1 MYVFIEC
8 LKETYV
14 LFSGL
19 DAAEKEIQALMAS
32 VDILKLE
39 KREHVRSKHIELS
52 VVWF

>member
-19 DAAEKEIQALMAS
+19 DAAEKEIQALTAS

-39 KREHVRSKHIELS
+39 KREHVQSKRMEIFM
-52 VVWF
+52 V